1 MKTKLICIIT
11 FLALMICIFINLDLV
26 PLRREISDL
35 EIVMVAGMDKTDK
48 GYEISFLKKKKQEA
62 NSGDDANSD
71 QTDSMTQV
79 VSIEAENYDLA
90 MRQLKTLTDKYITV
104 SHIKYYII
112 GEQTAKEDLP
122 HVIDTIARGYQT
134 RLNSKVYISKSM
146 SAKEF
151 LQKASKSDYKMQE
164 KLKNM
169 EDSFWN
175 QRLSTPTDLT
185 DVGNIFL
192 STKGDG
198 IMATLNF
205 EEKEMLDTKTVKID
219 EEKQKEEN
227 DTEKGLFEFS
237 GAALIKDMKLVD
249 YLSSDEM
256 TTANYLL
263 INNSVDVISIK
274 DEDTIVTFGLQNIK
288 SDITFKFN
296 KEDII
301 GEVIINIKYEAN
313 YEETNATKPIFTMDM
328 INYFNNKLNENV
340 KNKVQDILKLE
351 LEKNIDFLNLEKKL
365 EFNNPYKYEKNKKDF
380 IENLKKCK
388 FLINA
393 QGEIQTTY
401 DVVESNIKQ
410 KGDNT

>member
-11 FLALMICIFINLDLV
+11 FLALIICIFINLDLV

-35 EIVMVAGMDKTDK
+35 EIVMVAGMDKTEK

-62 NSGDDANSD
+62 NSGDDTQSNESD
-71 QTDSMTQV
+71 SVTQV

-90 MRQLKTLTDKYITV
+90 MRQLKTLTDKYITA
-104 SHIKYYII
+104 SHIKYFII
-112 GEQTAKEDLP
+112 GEKTAEDDLT

-146 SAKEF
+146 TAKEF
-151 LQKASKSDYKMQE
+151 LQKASKSDYNVQE

-205 EEKEMLDTKTVKID
+205 EEKETLDTKSVKIG
-219 EEKQKEEN
+219 EEKTNESK

-256 TTANYLL
+256 TTANYIL
-263 INNSVDVISIK
+263 INNSVDLISIK
-274 DEDTIVTFGLQNIK
+274 YEDAVVTFGLQNIK
-288 SDITFKFN
+288 SDISFRFSKD
-296 KEDII
+296 DIVN
-301 GEVIINIKYEAN
+301 EVIINIRYEAN
-313 YEETNATKPIFTMDM
+313 YEEADAVKPIFTLDM
-328 INYFNNKLNENV
+328 INYFNAKLNENV
-340 KNKVQDILKLE
+340 KSKVQNIINLE
-351 LEKNIDFLNLEKKL
+351 FEKDIDFLNLEKKL
-365 EFNNPYKYEKNKKDF
+365 EFSNPYKYEKNRRD
-380 IENLKKCK
+380 IMENFKKCK
-388 FLINA
+388 FSINVR
-393 QGEIQTTY
+393 GKIQTTY